1 MKKKM
6 IACDEETRAQK
17 ESITREMITD
27 EHGKFD
33 TWKVRELLEKGVRLQ
48 EMPLKVAVYSS
59 PSDNFNSHEIEIMF
73 KYCKK
78 YIERANWTLAEE
90 YGECN
95 ISQNHDTLTNT
106 IEEVIADIN
115 KGKIDLI
122 VTPEVKFISDDIE
135 VLHKIVEMIED
146 KNAGIYF
153 VTDNIST
160 LEIDMGQMLIMSKA
174 VLEYEKY
181 LSNRRKEL
189 YKI

>member
-48 EMPLKVAVYSS
+48 EMPLKVAIYSNLS
-59 PSDNFNSHEIEIMF
+59 ANFNSHEIEIMF
-73 KYCKK
+73 KYCRE
-78 YIERANWTLAEE
+78 YIERANWTLVEG
-90 YGECN
+90 YRDCN

>member
-33 TWKVRELLEKGVRLQ
+33 AWKVRELLEKGVRLQ

-73 KYCKK
+73 KYCKE

-90 YGECN
+90 YRDCN

-106 IEEVIADIN
+106 IEEVITDID

-135 VLHKIVEMIED
+135 VLHKIVEMIEN

-181 LSNRRKEL
+181 LFNRRKEL
-189 YKI
+189 YEI